1 MSGTVSL
8 PANVVPVRV
17 RLSRD
22 DVILRIG
29 LFCLITLLAI
39 AVVFPLY
46 TLLSKSLED
55 IDGKYV
61 GLQNFREYFET
72 PALFSSITNS
82 LTVAICVALIVLVI
96 EFVYGYESAKG
107 LYIGPILEKKS
118 TEEVEEQPQA

>member
-8 PANVVPVRV
+8 PANVVPVRIS
-17 RLSRD
+17 LSRD
-22 DVILRIG
+22 DIILRIG

-82 LTVAICVALIVLVI
+82 LTVAFSVALIVLVI
-96 EFVYGYESAKG
+96 AFVYGYA
-107 LYIGPILEKKS
+107 LTRTRMPLR
-118 TEEVEEQPQA
+118 